1 MFQRSSLRTNLIL
14 LIISMAVSLIAVGQK
29 NKKQLELERIENI
42 SKITEA
48 EKILAQTKTKKK
60 ATLGQLAA
68 LENQIA
74 SREVL
79 LKSLDEE
86 VDLITAEILELDAV
100 ISDIDLYLKSL
111 KDEYA
116 AMIYKS
122 YKSNNGYNVIT
133 FLFASDSFTQ
143 FYMRLKYMEQYV
155 EARKMQSHQIA
166 QTKQELKGQQTA
178 QEQKKSDQQQVIKSK
193 LMESNQLIKLK
204 KEKSTLIAQLTKNE
218 RSLRKEMAARK
229 QSIKKLDNLIANLIK
244 VELERELKT
253 SSGQKELAK
262 ELTGEFEDQMRKLP
276 WPVKT
281 GFISLKFGLQR
292 DPILKNVSINNTGVD
307 IQTQSDENIAVV
319 FDGEVRIKA
328 FVPGQNNVVIVK
340 HGNYYTVYSK
350 LKSVEVKQGQVL
362 RAGDLIGKV
371 HTNNAGISQLHFEV
385 WRDKKKLDPERWL
398 KQ

>member
-14 LIISMAVSLIAVGQK
+14 LFISMAVSLTAVGQK

-86 VDLITAEILELDAV
+86 VDLITAEILELEAV

-122 YKSNNGYNVIT
+122 YKSNNGYNIIT

-155 EARKMQSHQIA
+155 EARKIQSHQIA

-193 LMESNQLIKLK
+193 LVESNQLIKLK

-262 ELTGEFEDQMRKLP
+262 ELTGKFEDQMRKLP

-307 IQTQSDENIAVV
+307 IQTQELKHSY
-319 FDGEVRIKA
+319 
-328 FVPGQNNVVIVK
+328 PGKTMLLLSNTATIIPFIPN
-340 HGNYYTVYSK
+340 
-350 LKSVEVKQGQVL
+350 
-362 RAGDLIGKV
+362 
-371 HTNNAGISQLHFEV
+371 
-385 WRDKKKLDPERWL
+385 
-398 KQ
+398 

>member
-14 LIISMAVSLIAVGQK
+14 LIISMAVSLTAVGQK

-204 KEKSTLIAQLTKNE
+204 KEKRTLIAQLTKNE

-362 RAGDLIGKV
+362 QAGDLIGKV

-385 WRDKKKLDPERWL
+385 WRGKKKLDPERWL

>member
-14 LIISMAVSLIAVGQK
+14 LFISMAVSLTAVGQK

-86 VDLITAEILELDAV
+86 VDLITAEILELEAV

-122 YKSNNGYNVIT
+122 YKSNNGYNIIT

-155 EARKMQSHQIA
+155 EARKIQSHQIA

-193 LMESNQLIKLK
+193 LVESNQLIKLK

-244 VELERELKT
+244 IELERELKT

-262 ELTGEFEDQMRKLP
+262 ELTGKFEDQMRKLP

-398 KQ
+398 K

>member
-14 LIISMAVSLIAVGQK
+14 LFISMAVSLTAVGQK

-86 VDLITAEILELDAV
+86 VDLITAEILELEAV

-122 YKSNNGYNVIT
+122 YKSNNGYNIIT

-155 EARKMQSHQIA
+155 EARKIQSHQIA

-193 LMESNQLIKLK
+193 LVESNQLIKLK

-244 VELERELKT
+244 VELEREVKT

-262 ELTGEFEDQMRKLP
+262 ELTGKFEDQMRKLP

-398 KQ
+398 K

>member
-14 LIISMAVSLIAVGQK
+14 LFISMAVSLTAVGQK

-86 VDLITAEILELDAV
+86 VDLITAEILELEAV

-122 YKSNNGYNVIT
+122 YKSNNGYNIIT

-155 EARKMQSHQIA
+155 EARKIQSHQIA

-193 LMESNQLIKLK
+193 LVESNQLIKLK

-262 ELTGEFEDQMRKLP
+262 ELTGKFEDQMRKLP

-398 KQ
+398 K

>member
-14 LIISMAVSLIAVGQK
+14 LFISMAVSLTAVGQK

-86 VDLITAEILELDAV
+86 VDLITAEILELEAV

-122 YKSNNGYNVIT
+122 YKSNNGYNIIT

-155 EARKMQSHQIA
+155 EARKIQSHQIA

-193 LMESNQLIKLK
+193 LVESNQLIKLK

-262 ELTGEFEDQMRKLP
+262 ELTGKFEDQMRKLP

>member
-1 MFQRSSLRTNLIL
+1 
-14 LIISMAVSLIAVGQK
+14 MAVSLTAVGQK

-86 VDLITAEILELDAV
+86 VDLITAEILELEAV

-122 YKSNNGYNVIT
+122 YKSNNGYNIIT

-155 EARKMQSHQIA
+155 EARKIQSHQIA

-193 LMESNQLIKLK
+193 LVESNQLIKLK

-262 ELTGEFEDQMRKLP
+262 ELTGKFEDQMRKLP

-292 DPILKNVSINNTGVD
+292 DPILKNVSINNTGVVF
-307 IQTQSDENIAVV
+307 QTQSDENIAVV

-398 KQ
+398 K

>member
-1 MFQRSSLRTNLIL
+1 
-14 LIISMAVSLIAVGQK
+14 MAVSLTAVGQK

-86 VDLITAEILELDAV
+86 VDLITAEILELEAV

-122 YKSNNGYNVIT
+122 YKSNNGYNIIT

-155 EARKMQSHQIA
+155 EARKIQSHQIA

-193 LMESNQLIKLK
+193 LVESNQLIKLK

-262 ELTGEFEDQMRKLP
+262 ELTGKFEDQMRKLP

-398 KQ
+398 K

>member
-14 LIISMAVSLIAVGQK
+14 LIISMAVSLTAVGQK

>member
-14 LIISMAVSLIAVGQK
+14 LFISMAVSLTAVGQK

-86 VDLITAEILELDAV
+86 VDLITAEILELEAV

-122 YKSNNGYNVIT
+122 YKSNNGYNIIT

-155 EARKMQSHQIA
+155 EARKIQSHQIA

-193 LMESNQLIKLK
+193 LVESNQLIKLK

-229 QSIKKLDNLIANLIK
+229 QSIKKLDNLLANLIK

-262 ELTGEFEDQMRKLP
+262 ELTGKFEDQMRKLP

-398 KQ
+398 K

>member
-14 LIISMAVSLIAVGQK
+14 LFISMAVSLTAVGQK

-86 VDLITAEILELDAV
+86 VDLITAEILELEAV

-116 AMIYKS
+116 AMFYKS
-122 YKSNNGYNVIT
+122 YKSNNGYNIIT

-155 EARKMQSHQIA
+155 EARKIQSHQIA

-193 LMESNQLIKLK
+193 LVESNQLIKLK

-262 ELTGEFEDQMRKLP
+262 ELTGKFEDQMRKLP

-398 KQ
+398 K

>member
-14 LIISMAVSLIAVGQK
+14 LFISMAVSLTAVGQK

-86 VDLITAEILELDAV
+86 VDLITAEILELEAV

-122 YKSNNGYNVIT
+122 YKSNNGYNIIT

-155 EARKMQSHQIA
+155 EARKIQSHQIA

-193 LMESNQLIKLK
+193 LVESNQLIKLK

-262 ELTGEFEDQMRKLP
+262 ELTGKFEDQMRKLP

-385 WRDKKKLDPERWL
+385 WQDKKKLDPERWL
-398 KQ
+398 K

>member
-14 LIISMAVSLIAVGQK
+14 LFISMAVSLTAVGQK

-385 WRDKKKLDPERWL
+385 WRDKKKLNPERWL